1 MPAFTSWFQT
11 RLAGA
16 TLFINADSNDNL
28 EFKLRRKLSGAVHA
42 VNRLLKIL
50 FPGMIDIHELLRI
63 AVDPQ

>member
-1 MPAFTSWFQT
+1 MPAFASWFQP

-16 TLFINADSNDNL
+16 TLFIIADSIDNL

-50 FPGMIDIHELLRI
+50 FSGMIDVHELVRI